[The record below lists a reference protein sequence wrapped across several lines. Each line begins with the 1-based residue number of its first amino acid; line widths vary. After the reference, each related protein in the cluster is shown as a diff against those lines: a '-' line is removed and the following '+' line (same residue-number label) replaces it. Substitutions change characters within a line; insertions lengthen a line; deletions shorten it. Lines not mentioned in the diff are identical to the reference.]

1 MAIREYFEELK
12 SKSSTHLQSEQ
23 TSSDPTEIENT
34 RAIKKTRLRKA
45 KEEKQRY
52 EALKAEIIAKSRSR
66 SLDVMS
72 DSKIKDI
79 LDGVKKSG
87 DQL

>member
-23 TSSDPTEIENT
+23 ASSDPTEIENI

-52 EALKAEIIAKSRSR
+52 EALKADIIAKSCSR
-66 SLDVMS
+66 TLDAMS